1 MVHST
6 KTTILSETNEWCSMK
21 SLCGTERLFKT
32 GNQADTWLRLH
43 NKKCDICKNNKNRL
57 KCVYTPTQIIDL
69 ENRDFRVI
77 PK

>member
-6 KTTILSETNEWCSMK
+6 KTTITSETVEWCSMK
-21 SLCGTERLFKT
+21 SVCGVEKLFKT

-43 NKKCDICKNNKNRL
+43 NKKCDTCKDNKNKL

-69 ENRDFRVI
+69 ENKSNKIV
-77 PK
+77 